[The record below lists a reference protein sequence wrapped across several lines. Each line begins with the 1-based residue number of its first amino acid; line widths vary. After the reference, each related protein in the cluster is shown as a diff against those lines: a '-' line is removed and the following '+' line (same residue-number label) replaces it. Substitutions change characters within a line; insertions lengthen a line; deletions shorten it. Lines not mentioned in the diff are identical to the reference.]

1 MSSCTDDRCHLNCR
15 GGASGEK
22 SEEDFFFGQ
31 VKASSKA
38 VRAHGT
44 HTNHVDGVKRGIGI
58 VEEHERQKILYQL
71 PVLRVSQGKGGREG

>member
-1 MSSCTDDRCHLNCR
+1 MIGATLTV
-15 GGASGEK
+15 GGGRLVK
-22 SEEDFFFGQ
+22 KVRKIFFFGQ